1 MEKQD
6 YFQNRDYINSKKIIN
21 LLKSLPECCTS
32 FVIGIESKTSVL
44 TRLNYLLDI
53 KTFFTYL
60 TNENRYFMGKDL
72 FNLSTAE
79 LNNIKSVDI
88 ERFLYWINNYEVN
101 GRLYSNNDKAKARKL
116 SSLRSFFKYLYK
128 KDFINSN
135 EISKVDMP
143 KIHDK
148 EIIRLEVD
156 EVVKVLNEIEEPTN
170 LTKRQKAFNKG
181 TYIRDLAIMSLFLG
195 TGIRISEC
203 VGLDIDDIDFE
214 INGFKITRKGGNKVI
229 LYFSDEVAVALKDY
243 MKERLFKKD
252 VDENEKALFL
262 SLQKKRISPRAVEN
276 LVKKYSKSAIPLKSI
291 SPHKLRSTYGT
302 NLYRETKDIY
312 IVANVLGHK
321 DVNTT
326 KKHYAA
332 ISEDMRRSVIE
343 KVKLRRD

>member
-1 MEKQD
+1 
-6 YFQNRDYINSKKIIN
+6 
-21 LLKSLPECCTS
+21 
-32 FVIGIESKTSVL
+32 
-44 TRLNYLLDI
+44 
-53 KTFFTYL
+53 
-60 TNENRYFMGKDL
+60 
-72 FNLSTAE
+72 
-79 LNNIKSVDI
+79 
-88 ERFLYWINNYEVN
+88 
-101 GRLYSNNDKAKARKL
+101 AKARKL

-181 TYIRDLAIMSLFLG
+181 TYIRDLAMMSLFLG